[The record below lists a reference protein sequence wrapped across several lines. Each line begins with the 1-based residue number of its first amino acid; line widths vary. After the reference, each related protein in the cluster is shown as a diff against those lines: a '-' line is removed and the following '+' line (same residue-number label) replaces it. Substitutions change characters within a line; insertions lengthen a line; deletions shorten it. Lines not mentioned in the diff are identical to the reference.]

1 MTRKETIEYLK
12 KTKDIELLRFIVLE
26 NLIFLNLIWI
36 AKQIERKQ
44 NETNF
49 KINR

>member
-12 KTKDIELLRFIVLE
+12 KTKDLELLRFIVLE

-36 AKQIERKQ
+36 AKQIQRRAK
-44 NETNF
+44 
-49 KINR
+49 